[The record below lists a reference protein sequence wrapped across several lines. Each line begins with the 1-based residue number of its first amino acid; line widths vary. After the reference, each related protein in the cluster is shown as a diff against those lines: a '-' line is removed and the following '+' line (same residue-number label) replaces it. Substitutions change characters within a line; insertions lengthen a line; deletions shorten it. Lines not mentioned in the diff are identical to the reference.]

1 MIQTSK
7 NKTWFDEAGVGVPY
21 SRITSIERLKERRA
35 ASMLR
40 QAKRVNKQLCDLKE
54 TIEKYSDEV
63 FDAVMEENDIK
74 VNRKGNFTFYNFDRS
89 IKVETSVHSMIE
101 FDDLTIQA
109 AQTKFMEFVDKSVE
123 TKNQFVKELIF
134 DAFQNTKGKLDV
146 KKILTLIK
154 YRSKIDNKLFHEAT
168 DLIEKAIRRPNK
180 KTYFKIWERQ
190 KNGQY
195 KAIELN
201 FSAL

>member
-1 MIQTSK
+1 MIQTS
-7 NKTWFDEAGVGVPY
+7 NDKTWKDEAGVGVPY
-21 SRITSIERLKERRA
+21 SRTTAIERLKERRA
-35 ASMLR
+35 AYMLK

-54 TIEKYSDEV
+54 TIEKYSDEILE
-63 FDAVMEENDIK
+63 AVMEENNIK
-74 VNRKGNFTFYNFDRS
+74 VNRKGNFTFFNFDRS
-89 IKVETSVHSMIE
+89 IKIEVSVHSMIA

-109 AQTKFMEFVDKSVE
+109 AQAKFMEFVDRNVE
-123 TKNQFVKELIF
+123 TNNQFVKELIF

-146 KKILTLIK
+146 KKILTLVK

-168 DLIEKAIRRPNK
+168 GLIEKAIRRPSK

-190 KNGQY
+190 ENGQY